1 MRQILVEG
9 EHGYSA
15 NEANTRRA
23 QPLQAL
29 KRLMEGQPT
38 YTTKNIDY
46 LAMLEGLQRA
56 ISEAPRGPRHDKT
69 SLCLSLWLSHSIGG
83 YTTPHRRTRHCTH
96 QGSSPVDLTLG
107 PVLVR

>member
-38 YTTKNIDY
+38 YTTKNTDY
-46 LAMLEGLQRA
+46 LAILGGLQ
-56 ISEAPRGPRHDKT
+56 
-69 SLCLSLWLSHSIGG
+69 
-83 YTTPHRRTRHCTH
+83 
-96 QGSSPVDLTLG
+96 
-107 PVLVR
+107 